1 MSPRSAPARF
11 QRGMALVTSLILLL
25 IITII
30 ALSMF
35 RSFGS
40 QEKIAGNLRE
50 KDRALHAAVSAE
62 QYAEWWLT
70 TPNGAIAA
78 GSPVTCT
85 AAAAVLNANNNEG
98 QICTLASA
106 LTNLMGLGSPIGAPP
121 NGYVAQIPLPW
132 PTTYVQYSPP
142 GMSTPAQPAD
152 PNGDPAFAWTPG
164 FYITDLGQAA
174 DAQGEAYLIDAFSS
188 GATSGTV
195 AVVESTYEVQQ
206 GVVNRGGL

>member
-1 MSPRSAPARF
+1 MKAHRARATHE
-11 QRGMALVTSLILLL
+11 RGMVLVSSILLLL

-50 KDRALHAAVSAE
+50 KDRALHAAESVQ

-70 TPNGAIAA
+70 QPAGSIAA
-78 GSPVTCT
+78 SAPVTC
-85 AAAAVLNANNNEG
+85 VVGGPLNANAGQG
-98 QICTLASA
+98 QICTNASS
-106 LTNLMGLGSPIGAPP
+106 LTNLGINAMQQ
-121 NGYVAQIPLPW
+121 VPW
-132 PTTYVQYSPP
+132 PATYVQYSPV
-142 GMSTPAQPAD
+142 GMATPLQAGNNND
-152 PNGDPAFAWTPG
+152 PTYAWTPG
-164 FYITDLGQAA
+164 FYIVDLGLAA
-174 DAQGEAYLIDAFSS
+174 DAAGEVYQISAFSS
-188 GATSGTV
+188 GATAGTV